1 MDWKFITIVGPDVDT
16 ARISKLLATS
26 NGAVRVKIEPT
37 CLARECTNQMP
48 AWRFELQRVM
58 SQGLGHIINDAGR
71 VNCDSLLDLNRSVRA
86 LSSSYHPLVF
96 RTSPDFL
103 PDCEQITSDVVV
115 AFE

>member
-1 MDWKFITIVGPDVDT
+1 MDLKFISIVGPEVET

-37 CLARECTNQMP
+37 CLARESTNQMP
-48 AWRFELQRVM
+48 SWRFELQRIL
-58 SQGLGHIINDAGR
+58 SQGHANIVNDAGR

-86 LSSSYHPLVF
+86 LSSSYHPVVF

-103 PDCEQITSDVVV
+103 PDCEQITSDVV
-115 AFE
+115 FSI